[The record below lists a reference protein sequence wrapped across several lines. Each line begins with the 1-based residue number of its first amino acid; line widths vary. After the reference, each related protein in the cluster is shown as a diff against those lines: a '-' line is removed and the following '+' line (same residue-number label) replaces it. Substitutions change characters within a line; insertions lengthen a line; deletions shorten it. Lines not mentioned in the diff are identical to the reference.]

1 MRPEFNFSEATEL
14 MQSLNHYKQ
23 LINYFPQLDPK
34 QKESLDSIWK
44 EEGKYEGN
52 YYESPVIKH
61 WDEIDIHI
69 VSQMWGSTSKGWGGM
84 GGAAMTSDYN
94 YIIHQRYTGL
104 YYVYWD
110 GKLAYIVKAS
120 EISRLDNLP
129 GLYSEDSFR
138 NKNVTFLYKNHKKS

>member
-1 MRPEFNFSEATEL
+1 MRTEFNFSEATEL

-44 EEGKYEGN
+44 EEGKYEGS
-52 YYESPVIKH
+52 YYNSPTVQYWNRI
-61 WDEIDIHI
+61 EIHI
-69 VSQMWGSTSKGWGGM
+69 VGQMWGSTSRGWGGV
-84 GGAAMTSDYN
+84 GGAAMTNGYN
-94 YIIHQRYTGL
+94 YIIHQKYTDL

-120 EISRLDNLP
+120 DILKLDRLP
-129 GLYSEDSFR
+129 GLYSNSAKEINF
-138 NKNVTFLYKNHKKS
+138 VYKNFKEH

>member
-1 MRPEFNFSEATEL
+1 MIPEFNFSEATEL

-23 LINYFPQLDPK
+23 LSNYFTQLDPK

-44 EEGKYEGN
+44 EEGKYEGS
-52 YYESPVIKH
+52 YYNSPTVKYWNRI
-61 WDEIDIHI
+61 EIHI

-84 GGAAMTSDYN
+84 GGAAITSDYN
-94 YIIHQRYTGL
+94 YIIHQKYTDL

-120 EISRLDNLP
+120 EISRLDRLP
-129 GLYSEDSFR
+129 GLYSNSAKEINF
-138 NKNVTFLYKNHKKS
+138 VYKNFKRH